1 MKIDNSSLRS
11 QINQLNIRIKEYQD
25 RIEEMRKDGERR
37 NAEEGRV
44 RDGLIR
50 EFEAKM
56 EVQRMDIINEYN
68 VLLRNRDVQLSTSWK
83 PNQ

>member
-37 NAEEGRV
+37 NAEERRV

>member
-37 NAEEGRV
+37 NAEELRA
-44 RDGLIR
+44 RDGLVR
-50 EFEAKM
+50 EF
-56 EVQRMDIINEYN
+56 
-68 VLLRNRDVQLSTSWK
+68 
-83 PNQ
+83 